1 MNAVKTFVAALA
13 VAASSASLAAD
24 LLIKG
29 GTVHTM
35 DQTGTLENTDL
46 LISDGVIADIG
57 QDLAAPA
64 GAKVIDAKGRP
75 VTPALFAGVSV
86 IGLSE
91 VELEASSVDSA
102 IKGLAAPYMR
112 PEFDVATAYN
122 PHSSLVPITRV
133 EGYGFT
139 LLGATAGDSIIAGQ
153 GRVVRLDGGYSSFVG
168 DEVLFVVLGSS
179 GSELAGGS
187 RAAQWM
193 QLEQAVAEAE
203 RAPRDGEPVLLTR
216 QGRETLKR
224 FRRGGTVVFKVNR
237 ASDIIQTIGFAQRH
251 GFRAVIDGGAEAWMV
266 AEQLATA
273 GVPVLL
279 DPLVNLPGSF
289 DSLGARLDN
298 AALLHAA
305 GVEIGFSGAE
315 SHNAR
320 KTRQLAGNAVA
331 HGLPWEAGLAAMTAS
346 PSAIFGVDNGRLRTG
361 ATADV
366 VIWSG
371 DPMEVTTAAD
381 VVVIG
386 GEEDSMI
393 SRQTQ
398 LRDRYLPESPAL
410 PRAYI
415 KP

>member
-1 MNAVKTFVAALA
+1 MNAAKYFITALA
-13 VAASSASLAAD
+13 ILASSSSLADD
-24 LLIKG
+24 LLIRG
-29 GTVHTM
+29 GTVHTL
-35 DQTGTLENTDL
+35 DQAGVLENTDV
-46 LISDGVIADIG
+46 LISDGVITDVG
-57 QDLAAPA
+57 KGLSAPE
-64 GAKVIDAKGRP
+64 GAKVIDANGRP

-112 PEFDVATAYN
+112 PEFDVAPAYN

-153 GRVVRLDGGYSSFVG
+153 GRMVRLDGDYASFVG
-168 DEVLFVVLGSS
+168 DDVLFVVLGSS

-216 QGRETLKR
+216 QGRETLKQ
-224 FRRGGTVVFKVNR
+224 FKRGGTVVFKVNR
-237 ASDIIQTIGFAQRH
+237 ASDIIQTIAFAQRH

-266 AEQLATA
+266 AEELAA
-273 GVPVLL
+273 ADVPVLL

-331 HGLPWEAGLAAMTAS
+331 HGLPWEAGLAAMTSS
-346 PSAIFGVDNGRLRTG
+346 PSQIFGIDNGRIRSG
-361 ATADV
+361 AVADV

-371 DPMEVTTAAD
+371 DPLEVTTAAD
-381 VVVIG
+381 LVIMG
-386 GEEDSMI
+386 GKEDSMT
-393 SRQTQ
+393 SRQTR